1 MKWTDSSGPVTR
13 LLSPI
18 LSLSP
23 QGPDILVRG
32 NILKMLKLSD
42 VNRSS
47 SVCLSVIY
55 QLLLLSSAAFPY
67 LLKLNASQAQAGTES
82 GPATAAEITVQ
93 SPSASSEDSALFLSP
108 SSHDD
113 IVTSDI
119 RSQSQHPLCLCCA
132 TLLCTVAWGRKEAS
146 RISREILENTERAWT
161 CQQRADCL
169 LSRRIV

>member
-23 QGPDILVRG
+23 SQGPDILVRG

-42 VNRSS
+42 VRSS

-55 QLLLLSSAAFPY
+55 QLLLSSAAFPY

-119 RSQSQHPLCLCCA
+119 RSSQHPLSLCCA
-132 TLLCTVAWGRKEAS
+132 TLLCTV
-146 RISREILENTERAWT
+146 
-161 CQQRADCL
+161 CL
-169 LSRRIV
+169 GSEGGLSDLARDIGKY

>member
-32 NILKMLKLSD
+32 KILKMLKLSD
-42 VNRSS
+42 VNRRS

-67 LLKLNASQAQAGTES
+67 LLKLNANQAQAGTES
-82 GPATAAEITVQ
+82 GPATAAITRSQ
-93 SPSASSEDSALFLSP
+93 SSHHQPVRTLPPSSQ
-108 SSHDD
+108 SHDD

-119 RSQSQHPLCLCCA
+119 RSSQHPLSLCCA

-146 RISREILENTERAWT
+146 RISQRYWKIPSELGLAIREL
-161 CQQRADCL
+161 
-169 LSRRIV
+169 IVY